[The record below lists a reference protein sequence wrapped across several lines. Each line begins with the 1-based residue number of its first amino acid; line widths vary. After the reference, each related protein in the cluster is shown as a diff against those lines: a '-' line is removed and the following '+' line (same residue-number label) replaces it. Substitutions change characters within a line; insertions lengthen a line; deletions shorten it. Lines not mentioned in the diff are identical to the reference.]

1 MSEQF
6 LRTELLIGKEKLD
19 ELEDTWGKKYASS
32 VASWRNNWP
41 QLSTFFKY
49 PPEIRKIIYTTNAIE
64 NFNRG
69 LRKVTKAK
77 SVFPTDDALFKSIY
91 LAMMDITKKWTGS
104 TWNWGQTLDQLM
116 IYFGDRISPE
126 DLE

>member
-1 MSEQF
+1 MSLDWLF
-6 LRTELLIGKEKLD
+6 LLDSEWLIPPGSNR
-19 ELEDTWGKKYASS
+19 KKYAAS

-49 PPEIRKIIYTTNAIE
+49 PPEIRKLIYTTNAIE

-69 LRKVTKAK
+69 LRKVTKSKA
-77 SVFPTDDALFKSIY
+77 VFPTDDALFKSIY
-91 LAMMDITKKWTGS
+91 LAMMDITKKWTGT

-116 IYFGDRISPE
+116 IYFGGRISPE

>member
-1 MSEQF
+1 MALEA
-6 LRTELLIGKEKLD
+6 LD
-19 ELEDTWGKKYASS
+19 ALEETWGKKYGAS

-49 PPEIRKIIYTTNAIE
+49 PAEIRKIIYTTNAIE

-77 SVFPTDDALFKSIY
+77 VVFPTDDALFKSIY
-91 LAMMDITKKWTGS
+91 LAMTDITKKWTGS

-116 IYFGDRISPE
+116 IYFGDRISPA